1 MGDVVRWGVA
11 GPGGIAASFA
21 EGMRMVDGGTIVAVA
36 SRATERAHAF
46 AERFDVARAYGNY
59 EDLAADDDVDAVY
72 IATPHSRHAAD
83 SLLYLAAGKHVLC
96 EKPFTINAA
105 QAREVAAAARDQN
118 RFVMEAMWTR
128 FLPSYRAL
136 SDVLDAG
143 RIGEPLLAEGD
154 FGFRAPVDPT
164 HRHFDLA

>member
-1 MGDVVRWGVA
+1 
-11 GPGGIAASFA
+11 
-21 EGMRMVDGGTIVAVA
+21 MRMVDGGTIVAVA
-36 SRATERAHAF
+36 SRATERARAF
-46 AERFDVARAYGNY
+46 AERFDVGRAYGNY

-72 IATPHSRHAAD
+72 VATPHSRHAAD
-83 SLLYLAAGKHVLC
+83 SLLYLAADKHVLC

-105 QAREVAAAARDQN
+105 QAREVVAAARDRN

-143 RIGEPLLAEGD
+143 RIGEPLLVEGD
-154 FGFRAPVDPT
+154 FGFRAPVDPA
-164 HRHFDLA
+164 HRHFDLAQGGGALLDLG